1 MTLVADR
8 PDPQP
13 LVRPE
18 SPRFKLRLMR
28 VLLDLAHERRLAGWV
43 SEAEALEG
51 EAAAYQ
57 FVAGVW

>member
-1 MTLVADR
+1 MTLLADR

-13 LVRPE
+13 LIRPE

-28 VLLDLAHERRLAGWV
+28 VLLDLADERRLAGRV
-43 SEAEALEG
+43 PEAEALEG

-57 FVAGVW
+57 FIAGAW